1 MRILSLHL
9 QACVAWFYFC
19 WLFCLFSEAGT
30 LRREPKYCIGGSARQ
45 PHKHKHVMGFSVGQ
59 LEPGCVTSG
68 NVVLNYMQLYMPTG
82 GIQQVVK
89 GPVFVL
95 CESSVQ
101 TN

>member
-1 MRILSLHL
+1 
-9 QACVAWFYFC
+9 
-19 WLFCLFSEAGT
+19 
-30 LRREPKYCIGGSARQ
+30 
-45 PHKHKHVMGFSVGQ
+45 MGFSVGQ